1 MRFKDRRVDTSG
13 VDDLRGTSG
22 RSGRGGRTGPGLAI
36 GGGAGLVGLIVVIAF
51 TLLSG
56 GSLPPGAFDVS
67 QLDGGVLG
75 DQPGTVQ
82 ESDLAERCVTENALE
97 RYDDCYLVKI
107 YNEADEVW
115 GEQFAAGEFA
125 DADLAGAASNA
136 EYRAPRMAFFTDYVS
151 TGCGGASA
159 EVGPFYC
166 PPDERIYFDL
176 GFLAELQQQFG
187 AEGRYAQ
194 AYILAHEY
202 GHHLQTILGIER
214 RVRQLQQQNPSQA
227 NELSVRMELQA
238 DCFAGVWGALANE
251 QGNVTITEA
260 ELQQAQDAA
269 AAVGDDRIQRKTQGR
284 VDPEAWTH
292 GSAEQRREWYLVG
305 YRSADAAQCDT
316 FVGQP

>member
-1 MRFKDRRVDTSG
+1 MRFKDRRVDTAG
-13 VDDLRGTSG
+13 VDDLRG
-22 RSGRGGRTGPGLAI
+22 RGGRRPGGTGLAI

-51 TLLSG
+51 TLLGG

-75 DQPGTVQ
+75 EQQGTVS
-82 ESDLAERCVTENALE
+82 ESDLAERCATEDAVT
-97 RYDDCYLVKI
+97 RYNDCYLVKI
-107 YNEADEVW
+107 YNETDEVW
-115 GEQFAAGEFA
+115 AEQFATGAFDSTAPAA
-125 DADLAGAASNA
+125 D
-136 EYRAPRMAFFTDYVS
+136 YRPPRMAFFTDYVS

-176 GFLAELQQQFG
+176 GFLAQLQQDFG

-202 GHHLQTILGIER
+202 GHHLQTVLGIER
-214 RVRQLQQQNPSQA
+214 RVRQLQQQSPSQA

-238 DCFAGVWGALANE
+238 DCFAGVWGALADRA
-251 QGNVTITEA
+251 GNVAITEA

-269 AAVGDDRIQRKTQGR
+269 AAVGDDRIQRKTQGS
-284 VDPEAWTH
+284 VNPEAWTH
-292 GSAEQRREWYLVG
+292 GSAEQRREWYLRG

-316 FVGQP
+316 FAAGQL